1 MRRALR
7 VQDNMP
13 LWAGLQ
19 ESGQV
24 VPAVFLSRDPSYD
37 EDTPRRRFVRA
48 ALRDLQQNLE
58 RLGSGLVVRYGSVV
72 EELPRL
78 AAEVGARAVLA
89 AAVFDRST
97 LERDEKIRR
106 ALAGRG
112 IDFITLPDTLLRQ
125 PGEVLTGSGQP
136 YKVFTPFRRTWLA
149 GADMIPGGLPKVRK
163 LPPLPSGIL
172 SEPLPSEMD
181 PGEGGETAAL
191 QRWKLFIGGAITE
204 YAQRRDLPGIDGTSR
219 VSSFL
224 SHGAISVRR
233 LYHDAMKTRRDAG
246 KSGRASIDCFLTELV
261 WREFYYHI
269 AAAFPFVV
277 DRAFREEL
285 AGIRWS
291 TDRSAFETWAA
302 GRTGYPIVDAALRQL
317 DRHGW
322 VHNRARMIAASFL
335 TKDLQ
340 IDWRWGERL
349 FLRKLVDADIASN
362 NGGWQWTAGTGTD
375 ASPWFRI
382 FNPVTQGKRFDPSG
396 SYVRSYVP
404 ELASVPDRF
413 IHAPWT
419 MSAELQRTVGVV
431 IGREYPAPMV
441 DHAAARLKTLA
452 LYRAPK
458 PRGLQGR

>member
-19 ESGQV
+19 ETGQV
-24 VPAVFLSRDPSYD
+24 VPTVFLSRDPSHN

-48 ALRDLQQNLE
+48 ALRDLQQNLKA
-58 RLGSGLVVRYGSVV
+58 LGSGLVVRYGPAI

-78 AAEVGARAVLA
+78 AAEVGARAVYA
-89 AAVFDRST
+89 AAVFDRTT
-97 LERDEKIRR
+97 LEQDDRIRQ
-106 ALAGRG
+106 ALAGKG
-112 IDFITLPDTLLRQ
+112 IDFHTLPDTLLRQ
-125 PGEVLTGSGQP
+125 PGDVLTGSGQP

-149 GADMIPGGLPKVRK
+149 GTDRIPAVLPKIRK
-163 LPPLPSGIL
+163 LPPLPDGIL
-172 SEPLPSEMD
+172 SEPLPAAID
-181 PGEGGETAAL
+181 TGVGGETAAL
-191 QRWKLFIGGAITE
+191 QRWKRFLGGAIGE
-204 YAQRRDLPGIDGTSR
+204 YALQRDLPGTDGTSR
-219 VSSFL
+219 ISSFL
-224 SHGAISVRR
+224 SHGMISIRR
-233 LYHDAMKTRRDAG
+233 VYHDAMEARRNAG
-246 KSGRASIDCFLTELV
+246 RSGRASIDVFLTELV

-277 DRAFREEL
+277 DRAFRDGL

-291 TDRSAFETWAA
+291 ADRSAFDAWAA

-317 DRHGW
+317 EKQGW
-322 VHNRARMIAASFL
+322 IHNRARMIAASFL

-382 FNPVTQGKRFDPSG
+382 FNPVTQGKRFDPAG

-404 ELASVPDRF
+404 ELAGVPDRY

-419 MSAELQRTVGVV
+419 MPAELQRNIGVV
-431 IGREYPAPMV
+431 IGRDYPVPMV

-452 LYRAPK
+452 LYRAPGQRAL
-458 PRGLQGR
+458 RGR